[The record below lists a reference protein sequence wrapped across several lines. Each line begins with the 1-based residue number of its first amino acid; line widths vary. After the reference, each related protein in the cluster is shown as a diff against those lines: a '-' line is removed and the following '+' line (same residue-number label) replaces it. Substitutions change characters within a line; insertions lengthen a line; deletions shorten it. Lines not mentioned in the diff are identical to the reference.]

1 MAEPTPGLR
10 KMDREAIRKGA
21 FIDIMRE
28 GERLGL
34 FTLATEAERSASL
47 AACLDAR
54 PPGQPLWVFA
64 YGSLMWNPACHVA
77 EQRLGRV
84 RGYHRCYRISSP
96 IGRGT
101 PERPGLTLCLDS
113 GGSATGL
120 ALMLRPESEREELE
134 IIWDR
139 EMITGAYDAKWVTV
153 ETDAE
158 PVRAV
163 TFVANRGHPR
173 YVGRRPDD
181 EVVKTLA
188 AAEGCLGSAHD
199 YLKQTIDTLEQFGWR
214 ATRLHALEAEVRRHR
229 GEH

>member
-64 YGSLMWNPACHVA
+64 YGSLMWK
-77 EQRLGRV
+77 
-84 RGYHRCYRISSP
+84 
-96 IGRGT
+96 